1 VPAAFPPPAE
11 MYILRMYLNL
21 RSNQSTMKISSIA
34 LLSQVL
40 FLASFLAMCVNS
52 PALAQDAASDADKA
66 FVGKVS
72 QGGRYEVEAS
82 KLALSKAVAQ
92 DVKDLAAT
100 EVHDHEL
107 VNRELKAISASKG
120 VAIAP
125 TLIAEFQQKLD
136 HLKSL
141 SGAEFDAAY
150 LDEMKAIHDKDEKLF
165 AQEAVDGGAGE
176 YKAFA
181 AKTDRIVKRHIG
193 ALNGV

>member
-1 VPAAFPPPAE
+1 
-11 MYILRMYLNL
+11 
-21 RSNQSTMKISSIA
+21 MKISSIA
-34 LLSQVL
+34 LSSQAL
-40 FLASFLAMCVNS
+40 FLAIFFAMCPNNH
-52 PALAQDAASDADKA
+52 ALAQDAASDADKA

-92 DVKDLAAT
+92 DVRDLAAT

-107 VNRELKAISASKG
+107 VNRELMAISASKG

-125 TLIAEFQQKLD
+125 ALIPLFQQKLD

-165 AQEAVDGGAGE
+165 AQEAIDGGASA

-193 ALNGV
+193 ALSGV

>member
-1 VPAAFPPPAE
+1 
-11 MYILRMYLNL
+11 MYLNL
-21 RSNQSTMKISSIA
+21 RSNQSTMKIACIA
-34 LLSQVL
+34 SFSQVL
-40 FLASFLAMCVNS
+40 FFAIFLVMCANS
-52 PALAQDAASDADKA
+52 PARAQDMASDADKA

-120 VAIAP
+120 VDIAA
-125 TLIAEFQQKLD
+125 TLIVEFQQKLD
-136 HLKSL
+136 HLRSL
-141 SGAEFDAAY
+141 SGAEFEAAY

-165 AQEAVDGGAGE
+165 AQEALDGGASG

-193 ALNGV
+193 ALGGV

>member
-1 VPAAFPPPAE
+1 
-11 MYILRMYLNL
+11 
-21 RSNQSTMKISSIA
+21 MKISYIA
-34 LLSQVL
+34 LFSRVL
-40 FLASFLAMCVNS
+40 LPAIFLAMCADT
-52 PALAQDAASDADKA
+52 PARAQDTASDADKA
-66 FVGKVS
+66 FVAKVS

-120 VAIAP
+120 VDIAP

-150 LDEMKAIHDKDEKLF
+150 LDEMKVIHDKDQKLF
-165 AQEAVDGGAGE
+165 AQEALDGGASA

-193 ALNGV
+193 ALSGV

>member
-1 VPAAFPPPAE
+1 
-11 MYILRMYLNL
+11 
-21 RSNQSTMKISSIA
+21 MKISSIA
-34 LLSQVL
+34 LSSQAL
-40 FLASFLAMCVNS
+40 FLAIFFAMCANNH
-52 PALAQDAASDADKA
+52 ALAQDAASDADKA

-125 TLIAEFQQKLD
+125 TLIPQFQQKLD
-136 HLKSL
+136 HLNSL
-141 SGAEFDAAY
+141 SGAEFDTAY

-165 AQEAVDGGAGE
+165 AQEAVDGGARA

-193 ALNGV
+193 ALSGV